1 MNVRVLEPVN
11 FLRVQSKLSLELYLS
26 MLLQFPEAQPVLV
39 AKFVS
44 YSNDVATVQVIE
56 AVNVVRQL
64 QGFQLNKLD
73 LEKGELTS
81 FLVPCQPVAMRRDVW
96 LVVAHIFMVP
106 IPPMV
111 LFPFCYEKI

>member
-1 MNVRVLEPVN
+1 
-11 FLRVQSKLSLELYLS
+11 
-26 MLLQFPEAQPVLV
+26 MLLQFPEAQPVLIT
-39 AKFVS
+39 KFVS

-64 QGFQLNKLD
+64 QGFKLDKLD
-73 LEKGELTS
+73 LKQGELAS
-81 FLVPCQPVAMRRDVW
+81 FPVPCKPVAMWRDVW

-111 LFPFCYEKI
+111 LFPFCNEKIEVLVYLVSKPFKPVHLAF